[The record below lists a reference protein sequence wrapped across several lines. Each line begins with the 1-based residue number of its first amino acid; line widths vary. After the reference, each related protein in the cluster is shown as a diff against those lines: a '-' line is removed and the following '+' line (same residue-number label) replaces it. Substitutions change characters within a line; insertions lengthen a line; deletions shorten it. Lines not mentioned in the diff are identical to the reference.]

1 MHHSDLVVWESIRS
15 GKVDSLRILHDRYY
29 FQLCHFTN
37 SYLQNLS
44 VSEELVSDCF
54 LKLWTQRER
63 IFIQK
68 SVKAY
73 LYFMVK
79 NQLIDYSRKKKQDL
93 IQLTEALP
101 DFPDE
106 ETMEKQDS
114 YASLYR
120 AVKRLPEQRRKI
132 LELAAFDGLKYN
144 EIASQLNISV
154 NTVKTQMG
162 RAYQFLKEELG
173 TRNLLLYFLFKRFR

>member
-1 MHHSDLVVWESIRS
+1 MYHSDQVIWENICS
-15 GKVDSLRILHDRYY
+15 GNVGSLRILHDRYY
-29 FQLCHFTN
+29 FQLCHFAN
-37 SYLQNLS
+37 RYLHDLS

-54 LKLWTQRER
+54 WKLWSHKER

-79 NQLIDYSRKKKQDL
+79 NQLIDYSRKKQQDL
-93 IQLTEALP
+93 IQVTEALP

-106 ETMEKQDS
+106 EQMDKQDY
-114 YASLYR
+114 YAYLYR
-120 AVKRLPEQRRKI
+120 AVNRLPEQRKKI
-132 LELAAFDGLKYN
+132 LEMAAFDGLSYK
-144 EIASQLNISV
+144 EIASRLDISV

-162 RAYQFLKEELG
+162 RAYRFLKEELDP
-173 TRNLLLYFLFKRFR
+173 RNLLLYVLFGQRD